1 MLRLGLFFKLMIA
14 SLSVSLLSFALLP
27 QMSLIM
33 TLKALAFGTVLSI
46 GVTVFYPEVRGI
58 KEGDRVAVVTDS
70 AIRGIIGRVG
80 RAATDG
86 RKREKIRILLSNGSE
101 VQGIIED
108 YSGLITP
115 AKIRILYE
123 EKLVE

>member
-70 AIRGIIGRVG
+70 AIPGIIGRVG